1 MDAPVIGRDSPNENE
16 QRALGGFFV
25 EGPYSG
31 EEIDLV
37 QVEMPVGSQRVADAF
52 DNNIDTDRPIS
63 SILTEQPY
71 SGQPEGF
78 PDESEL
84 ARHFGSRMT
93 SHTAKV
99 DAVIITTDVVWVT
112 EVKTRNQRVEGM
124 HDAYE
129 GFGQVLMNRDRF
141 EEDYPTIQREREVK
155 SLLLAEGSKVDIEF
169 LSNSFEQRA
178 VSFFDPTRGGFLVK
192 A

>member
-1 MDAPVIGRDSPNENE
+1 MDTPVIGRDSPNKNE
-16 QRALGGFFV
+16 RRALGGFFV

-37 QVEMPVGSQRVADAF
+37 QVEMPVGCQRVADAF
-52 DNNIDTDRPIS
+52 DGTIDIDRPIS
-63 SILTEQPY
+63 SVLTEQSY

-84 ARHFGSRMT
+84 ARRFGSRMT
-93 SHTAKV
+93 SYTAKV
-99 DAVIITTDVVWVT
+99 DAVIITTDVVWIT
-112 EVKTRNQRVEGM
+112 EVKTRNQRVEGI

-141 EEDYPTIQREREVK
+141 EEDYPTIAGEREVK
-155 SLLLAEGSKVDIEF
+155 SLLLAEDSKVDVE
-169 LSNSFEQRA
+169 LLVESFEQRA
-178 VSFFDPTRGGFLVK
+178 ISLFDPTRGGFLVE